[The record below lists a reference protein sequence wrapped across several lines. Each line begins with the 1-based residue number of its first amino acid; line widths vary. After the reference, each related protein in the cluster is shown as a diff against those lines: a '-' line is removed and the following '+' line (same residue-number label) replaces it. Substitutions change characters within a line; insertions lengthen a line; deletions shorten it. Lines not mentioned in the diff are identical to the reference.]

1 MTEKGF
7 CAQELHR
14 VLLALSLCVC
24 VCVCVRA
31 RAHVIACLFSHLVMS
46 FSNTSPV
53 ILGGSINKSMSSNP
67 SLSL

>member
-24 VCVCVRA
+24 VCARV